1 MLQYACENC
10 GQLLEAEEH
19 QIGHQAKCPACGHVG
34 VVPGRSLGQ
43 AVQVERRSAAWGV
56 DREKHRDDG
65 PSRYRDLRDDMANEP
80 PRQSSSALPIV
91 FLVIGILAFVFL
103 AVVSLGAVLLAPAVA
118 KVREA
123 AARLQTQNN
132 LKQVGLAMHNFHDVN
147 GAFPMPTGF
156 RTKEGKP
163 GLSWRVAL
171 LPYLEEEMLFR
182 EFKLDEP
189 WDSPHNQALLS
200 RMPKV
205 YSMPGADP
213 ANSQGLT
220 YFQVIKGKDF
230 LFDDNYLSKQKPR
243 GPELLGRPINQVTD
257 GLSNTLLAVVA
268 REPVPWTKP
277 EDIDGD
283 DGRPIEGKLDDRFG
297 KMYSLL
303 LADGATRLQRPGKT
317 QAEWKALLTAN
328 GGEIVPFD

>member
-43 AVQVERRSAAWGV
+43 AVQAERPSAALGSN
-56 DREKHRDDG
+56 REPYPEGGRGRNSYGRDDLASE
-65 PSRYRDLRDDMANEP
+65 PLRQ
-80 PRQSSSALPIV
+80 RGSALPIV

-103 AVVSLGAVLLAPAVA
+103 AVVGLGVALLVPAVA

-132 LKQVGLAMHNFHDVN
+132 LKQIGFAMHLFHGVN
-147 GAFPMPTGF
+147 DAFPMPTGY

-213 ANSQGLT
+213 ANSQCLT
-220 YFQVIKGKDF
+220 YFHVIKGKDF
-230 LFDDNYLSKQKPR
+230 LFDDNYLSKHKPH
-243 GPELLGRPINQVTD
+243 GPERLGRPINEVTD
-257 GLSNTLLAVVA
+257 GLSNTILAVVA

-283 DGRPIEGKLDDRFG
+283 DGQPIEGKLDNRFG

-303 LADGATRLQRPGKT
+303 MADGAIRSQRPGKT
-317 QAEWKALLTAN
+317 QAEWRALLTAN